1 MNELFTMYPDAGA
14 GASSRKQAI
23 DQVNMNIE
31 WIRSRGQNLR
41 QAFEIISE
49 QS

>member
-1 MNELFTMYPDAGA
+1 MNDLFTKYPNAGA

-31 WIRSRGQNLR
+31 WIKTREQNLR
-41 QAFEIISE
+41 DALNTISR
-49 QS
+49 Q

>member
-1 MNELFTMYPDAGA
+1 MNQLFTLFPYAGA

-31 WIRSRGQNLR
+31 WIKSRAENLR
-41 QAFEIISE
+41 KALEIIS
-49 QS
+49 QQ

>member
-1 MNELFTMYPDAGA
+1 MNELFTLYPDAGA

-31 WIRSRGQNLR
+31 WIKTREENLR
-41 QAFEIISE
+41 HALQTISR
-49 QS
+49 Q